1 MSQKVQFILEAID
14 NATRELN
21 TIREGIDDIGEQGKI
36 TQKEIA
42 KSGEGMSSSIGKT
55 SKSF

>member
-14 NATRELN
+14 NATKELN
-21 TIREGIDDIGEQGKI
+21 NIREGIDDIGEQGKT

-42 KSGEGMSSSIGKT
+42 QAGDGMSSSIGKT